1 MIVKIIKRILAL
13 GIVLLL
19 LSIVLV
25 ASGRWIN
32 PPTTALMLE
41 RQWQA
46 YQQQQKLTI
55 QHNWVDWSQLPDS
68 LKLAVIAGE
77 DQKFAYHHGFDMA
90 AIKAALA
97 HNQKGGSLRGG
108 STLSQQLAKN
118 LFLWSGRSWPRKV
131 LEAWFT
137 AWIELLWSKERIL
150 EIYLNSVEWGP
161 GIFGAQAAARYHFAV
176 PVQQLNTT
184 QSSLLAASL
193 PNPLQ
198 WRASHPNA
206 HIQQRA
212 AWIRQQI
219 KQLGGAQYL
228 KRLQQP
234 PN

>member
-68 LKLAVIAGE
+68 LKMAVIAGE

-137 AWIELLWSKERIL
+137 AWIELLCRR
-150 EIYLNSVEWGP
+150 N
-161 GIFGAQAAARYHFAV
+161 
-176 PVQQLNTT
+176 
-184 QSSLLAASL
+184 AS
-193 PNPLQ
+193 
-198 WRASHPNA
+198 
-206 HIQQRA
+206 
-212 AWIRQQI
+212 
-219 KQLGGAQYL
+219 
-228 KRLQQP
+228 
-234 PN
+234 